1 MGKPYIIRWF
11 DFSYLFMVAG
21 LLIILS
27 SCSKY
32 QKVLKSTD
40 LGFKY
45 EKAVEYYD
53 DGEYY
58 RAEALFGELIGLYRG
73 TGKAEEIYY
82 YYAYC
87 NYYMEDFIMAGYYF
101 ENFVATYPTSK
112 HAEECMF
119 LSAYCYYLNSPE
131 SSLDQTSTMRA
142 IEEMQLFINRYPKS
156 ERVTECNE
164 LIDVLRAKL
173 EKKAFDNA
181 SLYYHLANYKSAI
194 VAFNNLI
201 QDYPDTKY
209 KEEAYFYILKSNYSL
224 AINSVE
230 TKKKERLENT
240 ITAYFDFENY
250 QPLLSELGQGE
261 VMEGSKSKFARE
273 AEQMHKNAI
282 KEIDNLSKQLN

>member
-1 MGKPYIIRWF
+1 MRLVNL
-11 DFSYLFMVAG
+11 SYLGTFVV
-21 LLIILS
+21 LLFILS

-45 EKAVEYYD
+45 DKAVEYYD
-53 DGEYY
+53 TGEYY

-101 ENFVATYPTSK
+101 ENFVSTYPTSK

-119 LSAYCYYLNSPE
+119 LAAYCYYLNSPE
-131 SSLDQTSTMRA
+131 SSLDQTSSIRA

-156 ERVTECNE
+156 ERVNECNE
-164 LIDVLRAKL
+164 LIDVLRSKL
-173 EKKAFDNA
+173 ERKAFDNA
-181 SLYYHLANYKSAI
+181 TLYYHLSNYKSAI

-201 QDYPDTKY
+201 VDFPDTQY

-224 AINSVE
+224 AINSVDA
-230 TKKKERLENT
+230 KKKERLVNT
-240 ITAYFDFENY
+240 VTAYFAFEGY
-250 QPLLSELGQGE
+250 QPLLSELGQDE
-261 VMEGSKSKFARE
+261 VMEGSKSKFAKE
-273 AEQMHKNAI
+273 AEQMHKNAL